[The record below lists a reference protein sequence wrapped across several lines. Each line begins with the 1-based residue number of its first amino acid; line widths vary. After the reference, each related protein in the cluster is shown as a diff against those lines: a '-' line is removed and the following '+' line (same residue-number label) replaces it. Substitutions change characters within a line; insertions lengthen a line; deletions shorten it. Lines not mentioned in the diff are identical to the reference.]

1 MKRRERRAGVHYARA
16 PIPFCFAPAFRRC
29 WRQGPPFRLRLFGFN
44 VWCVCAVG
52 VLVSEPNIAASDTGW
67 LNACC
72 WHADMKHKSVRKWQ
86 ITARTRRPPAL
97 KQTHRLV

>member
-1 MKRRERRAGVHYARA
+1 MKRRERRARVHYARA

-52 VLVSEPNIAASDTGW
+52 VLVSEHNI
-67 LNACC
+67 
-72 WHADMKHKSVRKWQ
+72 
-86 ITARTRRPPAL
+86 
-97 KQTHRLV
+97 